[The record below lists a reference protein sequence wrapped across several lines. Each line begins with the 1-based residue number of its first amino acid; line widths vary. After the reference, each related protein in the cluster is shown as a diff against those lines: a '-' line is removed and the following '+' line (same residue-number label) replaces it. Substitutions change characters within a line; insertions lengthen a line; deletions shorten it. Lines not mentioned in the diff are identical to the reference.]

1 MEDFDKLKSIVA
13 NVFDCDVDEI
23 DEKTDLTKL
32 INYDSLNH
40 INLIM
45 EVENIFSQNIPIE
58 MIDSIKT
65 LDDLRKILN
74 L

>member
-1 MEDFDKLKSIVA
+1 MEDFDKLKSIVS
-13 NVFDCDVDEI
+13 NVFDCDEDEI